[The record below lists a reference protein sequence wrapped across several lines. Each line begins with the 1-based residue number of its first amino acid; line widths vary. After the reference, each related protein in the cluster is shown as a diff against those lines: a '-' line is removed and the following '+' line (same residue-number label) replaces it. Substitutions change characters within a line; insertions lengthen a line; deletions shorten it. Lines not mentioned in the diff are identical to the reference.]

1 MIRRYDFDL
10 TDEPDKDGF
19 WPFMSACIPSGD
31 KGEALCPAIVIC
43 PGGGYECVCEYWEGE
58 LHIYPRGGHG
68 LQLTTQ
74 RILRSRSMF
83 PREYH
88 RHQMSM
94 DRLAE
99 TFGL

>member
-19 WPFMSACIPSGD
+19 QPFMSACIPTM
-31 KGEALCPAIVIC
+31 VIC
-43 PGGGYECVCEYWEGE
+43 PGGGYECVCEYREGE
-58 LHIYPRGGHG
+58 LHIYPKGGHG
-68 LQLTTQ
+68 IQLTTQ

-88 RHQMSM
+88 WHKMSV

>member
-1 MIRRYDFDL
+1 MIRRYDLKL

-19 WPFMSACIPSGD
+19 WPFMSACIPTM
-31 KGEALCPAIVIC
+31 VIC

-88 RHQMSM
+88 WHQMSV

>member
-19 WPFMSACIPSGD
+19 QPFMSACIPTM
-31 KGEALCPAIVIC
+31 VIC
-43 PGGGYECVCEYWEGE
+43 PGGGYECVCEYREGE
-58 LHIYPRGGHG
+58 LHIYPKGGHG
-68 LQLTTQ
+68 IQLTTQ

-88 RHQMSM
+88 RHQMSV
-94 DRLAE
+94 DWLAE
-99 TFGL
+99 VFGL

>member
-1 MIRRYDFDL
+1 MIRRYDLKL

-19 WPFMSACIPSGD
+19 RPFMSADILGGEE
-31 KGEALCPAIVIC
+31 GEALRPAVVIC
-43 PGGGYECVCEYWEGE
+43 PGGGCECVCEYREGE
-58 LHIYPRGGHG
+58 LRIYPKGGHG
-68 LQLTTQ
+68 VQLTTQ

-88 RHQMSM
+88 RHQMSV

>member
-19 WPFMSACIPSGD
+19 WPFMLACIPTM
-31 KGEALCPAIVIC
+31 VIC
-43 PGGGYECVCEYWEGE
+43 PGGGCECVCEYREGE
-58 LHIYPRGGHG
+58 LHIYPQGGHG

-74 RILRSRSMF
+74 RVLRSRSMF

-88 RHQMSM
+88 RHQMSV

-99 TFGL
+99 VFGL